1 MKMGNNLK
9 AKFFAKLRF
18 ILKRLKLARQFRSQ
32 TREMNSRNKTI
43 WITGASSGIGRSMA
57 LEYAKRPVN
66 LILSSRNLKK
76 LDQLRGEIN
85 DNERVRVVAL
95 DLNQADSFDTAV
107 DLAWKH
113 FDGIDTVIH
122 NAGISQRSRAAETP
136 LEVDRRIFETNY
148 FGTVGLTK
156 SILPRFRERRAG
168 HFVVVTSAVG
178 KFGTPLRSSYSA
190 SKHALH
196 GFFDSLRAEVYDEN
210 IHVTLILPGF
220 VNTELSINALTKDG
234 SNQGTKDKATAN
246 GLTPEYFAKKA
257 VRAISRQKREVV
269 IGGAREVFAVYLK
282 RFLPGLHAMIIRKAA
297 VT

>member
-1 MKMGNNLK
+1 
-9 AKFFAKLRF
+9 
-18 ILKRLKLARQFRSQ
+18 
-32 TREMNSRNKTI
+32 MNSRNKTI